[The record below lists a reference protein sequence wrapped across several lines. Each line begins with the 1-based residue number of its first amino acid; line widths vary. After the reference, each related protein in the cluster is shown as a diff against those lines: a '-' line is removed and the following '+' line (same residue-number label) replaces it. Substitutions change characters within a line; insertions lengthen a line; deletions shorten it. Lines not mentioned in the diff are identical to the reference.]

1 MKSVF
6 AFNPTFADR
15 GLPILFNPRN
25 GRSVVKATLVNF
37 YETLRF
43 ELKDEVGI
51 TIATCGWIGSEMTWG
66 KFMLEEDAEM
76 QWKEERELNGYCGA
90 LIKYSSG
97 TTIMHTHLDTCKKKS
112 DITSKRQ
119 KSNSS
124 STTITPFL
132 VVISHTI
139 LA

>member
-1 MKSVF
+1 MDDHDDIDILASSTTGEMLPPCFVGRKNQSIAWDHF
-6 AFNPTFADR
+6 DKLPYPNPLSQAKCR
-15 GLPILFNPRN
+15 H
-25 GRSVVKATLVNF
+25 
-37 YETLRF
+37 
-43 ELKDEVGI
+43 
-51 TIATCGWIGSEMTWG
+51 
-66 KFMLEEDAEM
+66 
-76 QWKEERELNGYCGA
+76 CGA